1 MVDISR
7 RYFLAGAAA
16 SGTRLLM
23 GGSQLAATD
32 MGSADAIN
40 CVPPHLVLG
49 VLSDIHIFD
58 EKQVPVFERALEFFR
73 DRKAD
78 GVIIAGDMA
87 DRGLVDQLELVGK
100 AWFKVFPE
108 NRRPD
113 GQPIEKLF
121 VYGNHDVQGH
131 GYGDTPKTLAAKY
144 PDEATRAAH
153 RIVTDRK
160 AVWERV
166 FKEPWTGV
174 YAKQVKGY
182 TFIGSHWGYEKE
194 LEAFLK
200 ANESKLGLKGKK
212 PFFYAQHPHPG
223 DTVQGPW
230 AWGHDRGV
238 ATRALSAY
246 PNAVAF
252 SGHSHYSL
260 TDERCVWQ
268 GAFTSIGTSSLSYIF
283 AQYWREN
290 GENHDNVLMQMPILP
305 EHLGKQGMLVSVYDD
320 KLVIERREFLGGEK
334 VGPDWHVPLDGSRAF
349 AFDVRGAKMVAPE
362 FAAGAS
368 VKVTRAMGKDRR
380 GTATDQVTV
389 HFPAAKPSA
398 TSRVYDYEVQ
408 AFAYHED
415 VDYPVASKRVL
426 SESFHLP
433 PTREATKGTCVFAAG
448 ELPKKGTKV
457 RFVVRPTECYGHK
470 GRAIVSAPYE
480 L

>member
-1 MVDISR
+1 MNR
-7 RYFLAGAAA
+7 RDFLKAAALGAAGVLGRPRIA
-16 SGTRLLM
+16 AAADEQERTSPLLR
-23 GGSQLAATD
+23 
-32 MGSADAIN
+32 
-40 CVPPHLVLG
+40 LG

-87 DRGLVDQLELVGK
+87 DRGLVSQLELAAN

-121 VYGNHDVQGH
+121 IYGNHDFFM
-131 GYGDTPKTLAAKY
+131 YEPNTPPEKFVA
-144 PDEATRAAH
+144 
-153 RIVTDRK
+153 TDRK
-160 AVWERV
+160 AVWERL
-166 FKEPWTGV
+166 FKEPWTGI

-182 TFIGSHWGYEKE
+182 TFIGAHWGHEKE
-194 LEAFLK
+194 LADFLK
-200 ANESKLGLKGKK
+200 ENESRLGLKGSK
-212 PFFYAQHPHPG
+212 PFFYAQHLHPG
-223 DTVQGPW
+223 GTVQGSW
-230 AWGHDRGV
+230 AWGHDRGI

-268 GAFTSIGTSSLSYIF
+268 GAFTSIGTSSLSYIM

-290 GENHDNVLMQMPILP
+290 GEDHEDVLMQMPLMP
-305 EHLGKQGMLVSVYDD
+305 EHLGKQGMLVSVFDD
-320 KLVIERREFLGGEK
+320 QLVIERREFLGGEK

-362 FAAGAS
+362 FAADAT
-368 VKVTRAMGKDRR
+368 VTVTRAMGKDRR
-380 GTATDQVTV
+380 GTATDQMTV
-389 HFPAAKPSA
+389 HFPAARPSA

-408 AFAYHED
+408 AFVYRED

-433 PTREATKGTCVFAAG
+433 PTREATKGTCVFAAN
-448 ELPKKGTKV
+448 ELPEKGTHV
-457 RFVVRPTECYGHK
+457 RFFVRPIECYGHK
-470 GRAIVSAPYE
+470 GRAISSD
-480 L
+480 LFMM

>member
-1 MVDISR
+1 MFDVSR
-7 RYFLAGAAA
+7 RMFLAGAAA
-16 SGTRLLM
+16 SSSRLLL
-23 GGSQLAATD
+23 GGARSCATA
-32 MGSADAIN
+32 ADAQER
-40 CVPPHLVLG
+40 VPPHLALG
-49 VLSDIHIFD
+49 VLSDIHIYD

-200 ANESKLGLKGKK
+200 ANEYKLGLKGKK

-230 AWGHDRGV
+230 AWGHDKGV

-290 GENHDNVLMQMPILP
+290 GENHDNVLMQMPLLP

-334 VGPDWHVPLDGSRAF
+334 VGPDWHVPLTGPREF

-362 FAAGAS
+362 FAADAS
-368 VKVTRAMGKDRR
+368 VTVTRAMGKDRR

-433 PTREATKGTCVFAAG
+433 PTREATKGTCVFAVS
-448 ELPKKGTKV
+448 ELPKGKTV

-470 GRAIVSAPYE
+470 GRPIMSAPVE
-480 L
+480 V

>member
-1 MVDISR
+1 MIDISR
-7 RYFLAGAAA
+7 RLFLAGAAA
-16 SGTRLLM
+16 SGARFL
-23 GGSQLAATD
+23 GAAPC
-32 MGSADAIN
+32 GEAN
-40 CVPPHLVLG
+40 LRLG

-87 DRGLVDQLELVGK
+87 DRGLVDQLELVAN
-100 AWFKVFPE
+100 AWFKVFPA

-113 GQPIEKLF
+113 GQPVEKLF
-121 VYGNHDVQGH
+121 VYGNHDVLGH
-131 GYGDTPKTLAAKY
+131 GYGDTPKTLAEKY
-144 PDEATRAAH
+144 PDEKEQAAH
-153 RIVTDRK
+153 RIATDRK
-160 AVWERV
+160 AVWERL
-166 FKEPWTGV
+166 FKEPWAGV

-194 LEAFLK
+194 LAAFLK
-200 ANESKLGLKGKK
+200 DNAARLGLKGPK

-223 DTVQGPW
+223 GTVQGPW
-230 AWGHDRGV
+230 AWGHDHGV
-238 ATRALSAY
+238 ATRALSSY

-290 GENHDNVLMQMPILP
+290 GENHDGVLMQMPLLP
-305 EHLGKQGMLVSVYDD
+305 EHLGKQGMLVDVYDD
-320 KLVIERREFLGGEK
+320 RLAIERREFLGGEK
-334 VGPDWHVPLDGSRAF
+334 VGPDWIVPLDGSSAF
-349 AFDVRGAKMVAPE
+349 AFETRGARMVAPE
-362 FAAGAS
+362 FAADAA
-368 VKVTRAMGKDRR
+368 VTVTRAMGKDRR
-380 GTATDQVTV
+380 GSATDQVTV
-389 HFPAAKPSA
+389 SFPAAKPSA

-433 PTREATKGTCVFAAG
+433 PTREAKTGKCVFAVS
-448 ELPKKGTKV
+448 ELPKGKAV

-470 GRAIVSAPYE
+470 GRAIASAPFE
-480 L
+480 VA